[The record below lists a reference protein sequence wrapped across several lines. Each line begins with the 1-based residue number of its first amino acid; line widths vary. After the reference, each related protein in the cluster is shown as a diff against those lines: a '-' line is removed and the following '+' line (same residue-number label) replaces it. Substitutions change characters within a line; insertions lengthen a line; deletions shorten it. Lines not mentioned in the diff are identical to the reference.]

1 MEFYDGYYDPDELYH
16 WGIKGMKWG
25 VRRFQNK
32 DGSLTDAGG
41 KRYNG
46 SDYQPKKSLG
56 QKISDYKKASAKK
69 KQLKKARDARAAK
82 KEAEE
87 KAKVAAEQRKKD
99 IASGK
104 IKVKDMTDEELK
116 AHTER
121 LRAEKTYKQLQQETN
136 TVSKAESVGKEFI
149 KKMWDQAIVPAA
161 TEAGKQII
169 KDKLI
174 DAAKKNTKVE
184 EFDLDKFWNNRN
196 KMSTKDIQD
205 VQNRLN
211 AENAIK
217 KMMERRDTENSAKE
231 AADKKKDE
239 SDKTKT
245 KENRKQKV
253 QGFKDKINSWSEA
266 YQNTKKEDQK
276 AYENYQ
282 KEKAKNT
289 DGENTETA
297 TGTVEG
303 QGTSKY
309 SNKPKG
315 EQYYVSNPEWSETSS
330 SGKTT
335 VSNVLDRYGNTSVNS
350 ESYKQSS
357 RDGKDIALNAL
368 DNLTAR
374 TAINRPRWN
383 E

>member
-1 MEFYDGYYDPDELYH
+1 MEFYDGYYDPDEMYH

-87 KAKVAAEQRKKD
+87 KEKAEAEQRRKD
-99 IASGK
+99 LNAGK
-104 IKVKDMTDEELK
+104 IKAKDMTNEELK
-116 AHTER
+116 ERTER
-121 LRAEKTYKQLQQETN
+121 LKAEKTYKQLQQETD
-136 TVSKAESVGKEFI
+136 TTSKVASIGKEFA
-149 KKMWDQAIVPAA
+149 KKMWEQAIVPAA
-161 TEAGKQII
+161 TEAGKQIL

-174 DAAKKNTKVE
+174 DAAKKKTGVE

-196 KMSTKDIQD
+196 KMSTKEIQD

-217 KMMERRDTENSAKE
+217 KMMERRDAENSAKE

-282 KEKAKNT
+282 KEKEKKS
-289 DGENTETA
+289 DGGNAEAA

-303 QGTSKY
+303 QGTSRY
-309 SNKPKG
+309 SNKPQG

-330 SGKTT
+330 SGKAT

-357 RDGKDIALNAL
+357 RDGKEIALNAL

>member
-104 IKVKDMTDEELK
+104 IKAKDMTDEELK

-121 LRAEKTYKQLQQETN
+121 LRAEKAYKQLQQETD
-136 TVSKAESVGKEFI
+136 TTSKAASIGKEFA

-161 TEAGKQII
+161 TEAGKQIL

-174 DAAKKNTKVE
+174 DVAKKNTKVE
-184 EFDLDKFWNNRN
+184 EFDLDKFWKNRN
-196 KMSTKDIQD
+196 KMTTQQIMD
-205 VQNRLN
+205 VNKRLN
-211 AENAIK
+211 AEDSIK
-217 KMMERRDTENSAKE
+217 KKIDDRRAEVN
-231 AADKKKDE
+231 
-239 SDKTKT
+239 
-245 KENRKQKV
+245 
-253 QGFKDKINSWSEA
+253 
-266 YQNTKKEDQK
+266 
-276 AYENYQ
+276 
-282 KEKAKNT
+282 AKN
-289 DGENTETA
+289 DQDKRDQDMKDYEAFQEKERVSREEQRSNVGEESK
-297 TGTVEG
+297 TGPDIPYRTTYTSSDSTNPARASNVQYYPTV
-303 QGTSKY
+303 TSTVNSLSKVNVNSSEY
-309 SNKPKG
+309 ANKVYKG
-315 EQYYVSNPEWSETSS
+315 EKVASEILDADGNVIVKLNKN
-330 SGKTT
+330 GKRR
-335 VSNVLDRYGNTSVNS
+335 L
-350 ESYKQSS
+350 
-357 RDGKDIALNAL
+357 
-368 DNLTAR
+368 
-374 TAINRPRWN
+374 W
-383 E
+383 

>member
-1 MEFYDGYYDPDELYH
+1 MEYYNPYEPYELTH

-32 DGSLTDAGG
+32 DGSLTDKGG

-46 SDYQPKKSLG
+46 SDYQPRKSLG
-56 QKISDYKKASAKK
+56 QKISDHKKEAKRK
-69 KQLKKARDARAAK
+69 ANLKKAREARAAK

-87 KAKVAAEQRKKD
+87 KAKAEAEQRRKD
-99 IASGK
+99 LNAGK
-104 IKVKDMTDEELK
+104 IKAKDMTNEELK
-116 AHTER
+116 ERTER
-121 LRAEKTYKQLQQETN
+121 LKAEKAYKQLQQETD
-136 TVSKAESVGKEFI
+136 TTSKVASIGKEFA
-149 KKMWDQAIVPAA
+149 KKMWEQAIVPAA
-161 TEAGKQII
+161 TEAGKQIL
-169 KDKLI
+169 KDKFI
-174 DAAKKNTKVE
+174 DAAKKKTGVE

-196 KMSTKDIQD
+196 KMSTKEIQD

-217 KMMERRDTENSAKE
+217 KMMERRDAENSAKE
-231 AADKKKDE
+231 AADKKKHD
-239 SDKTKT
+239 SDKAEK

-266 YQNTKKEDQK
+266 YQNTKKEDEK

-282 KEKAKNT
+282 KEKEKKS
-289 DGENTETA
+289 DGGNTEAA

-303 QGTSKY
+303 QDTSKY
-309 SNKPKG
+309 SDKPQG
-315 EQYYVSNPEWSETSS
+315 EQYYVSNPEWSEASS

>member
-1 MEFYDGYYDPDELYH
+1 MEFYDDYYNPYELTH

-104 IKVKDMTDEELK
+104 IKAKDMTDEELK

-121 LRAEKTYKQLQQETN
+121 LRAEKTYKQLQQETD
-136 TVSKAESVGKEFI
+136 TTSKAASIGKEFA

-174 DAAKKNTKVE
+174 DAAKKKTGVE

-217 KMMERRDTENSAKE
+217 KMMERRDAENSAKE

-282 KEKAKNT
+282 KEKEKKS
-289 DGENTETA
+289 GGGNTETA

-309 SNKPKG
+309 SNKPQG

-330 SGKTT
+330 SVKTT

-374 TAINRPRWN
+374 TAINRPKWN

>member
-1 MEFYDGYYDPDELYH
+1 MEFYDDYYNPYELTH

-104 IKVKDMTDEELK
+104 IKAKDMTDEELK

-121 LRAEKTYKQLQQETN
+121 LRAEKTYKQLQQETD
-136 TVSKAESVGKEFI
+136 TTSKAASIGKEFA

-174 DAAKKNTKVE
+174 DAAKKKTGVE

-217 KMMERRDTENSAKE
+217 KMMERRDAENSAKE

-282 KEKAKNT
+282 KEKEKKS
-289 DGENTETA
+289 GGGNTETA

-309 SNKPKG
+309 SNKPQG

>member
-104 IKVKDMTDEELK
+104 IKAKDMTDEELK

-121 LRAEKTYKQLQQETN
+121 LRAEKTYKQLQQETD
-136 TVSKAESVGKEFI
+136 TTSKAASIGKEFA

-161 TEAGKQII
+161 TEAGKQIL

-174 DAAKKNTKVE
+174 DAAKKKTGVE

-217 KMMERRDTENSAKE
+217 KMIERRDAENSAKE
-231 AADKKKDE
+231 AADKKKHD
-239 SDKTKT
+239 SDKAEK

-266 YQNTKKEDQK
+266 YQNTKKEDKK

-282 KEKAKNT
+282 KEKEKKS
-289 DGENTETA
+289 DGGNTEAA

-309 SNKPKG
+309 SNKPQG
-315 EQYYVSNPEWSETSS
+315 EQYYISNPEWSETSS
-330 SGKTT
+330 SGKAT

-357 RDGKDIALNAL
+357 RDGKEIALNAL

>member
-1 MEFYDGYYDPDELYH
+1 MEFYDDYYNPYELTH

-104 IKVKDMTDEELK
+104 IKAKDMTDEELK

-121 LRAEKTYKQLQQETN
+121 LRAEKTYKQLQQETD
-136 TVSKAESVGKEFI
+136 TTSKAASIGKEFA

-174 DAAKKNTKVE
+174 DAAKKKTGVE

-217 KMMERRDTENSAKE
+217 KMMERRDAENSAKE

-282 KEKAKNT
+282 KEKEKKS
-289 DGENTETA
+289 GGGNTETA

-309 SNKPKG
+309 SNKPQG

-330 SGKTT
+330 SVKTT

>member
-32 DGSLTDAGG
+32 DGSLTDKGG

-46 SDYQPKKSLG
+46 SDYQPRKSLG
-56 QKISDYKKASAKK
+56 QKISDHKKEAKRK
-69 KQLKKARDARAAK
+69 ANLKKAREARAAK

-87 KAKVAAEQRKKD
+87 KAKAEAEQRRKD
-99 IASGK
+99 LNAGK
-104 IKVKDMTDEELK
+104 IKAKDMTNEELK
-116 AHTER
+116 ERTER
-121 LRAEKTYKQLQQETN
+121 LKAEKAYKQLQQETD
-136 TVSKAESVGKEFI
+136 TTSKVASIGKEFA
-149 KKMWDQAIVPAA
+149 KKMWEQAIVPAA
-161 TEAGKQII
+161 TEAGKQIL
-169 KDKLI
+169 KDKFI
-174 DAAKKNTKVE
+174 DAAKKKTGVE

-196 KMSTKDIQD
+196 KMSTKEIQD

-217 KMMERRDTENSAKE
+217 KMMERRDAENSAKE

-282 KEKAKNT
+282 KEKEKKS
-289 DGENTETA
+289 DGGNTEAA

-309 SNKPKG
+309 SNKPQG

>member
-32 DGSLTDAGG
+32 DGSLTDKGG

-46 SDYQPKKSLG
+46 SDYQPRKSLG
-56 QKISDYKKASAKK
+56 QKISDHKKEAKRK
-69 KQLKKARDARAAK
+69 ANLKKAREARAAK

-87 KAKVAAEQRKKD
+87 KAKAEAEQRRKD
-99 IASGK
+99 LNAGK
-104 IKVKDMTDEELK
+104 IKAKDMTNEELK
-116 AHTER
+116 ERTER
-121 LRAEKTYKQLQQETN
+121 LKAEKAYKQLQQETD
-136 TVSKAESVGKEFI
+136 TTSKVASIGKEFA
-149 KKMWDQAIVPAA
+149 KKMWEQAIVPAA
-161 TEAGKQII
+161 TEAGKQIL
-169 KDKLI
+169 KDKFI
-174 DAAKKNTKVE
+174 DAAKKKTGVE

-217 KMMERRDTENSAKE
+217 KMMERRDAENSAKE

-266 YQNTKKEDQK
+266 YQNTKKEDEK

-282 KEKAKNT
+282 KEKEKKS
-289 DGENTETA
+289 DGGNTETA
-297 TGTVEG
+297 TGTAEG

-309 SNKPKG
+309 SNKPQG